1 MKIKHKFPKLI
12 VSGAC
17 LAALLALGAWG
28 AADNPSVAQ
37 VRALLQ
43 KLGGADWKPEQVEIK
58 KITPGFGAG
67 GVIVDA
73 QLETTF
79 RLEKPQRGDWRVAEM
94 RLGDG
99 QWESLEL
106 LSEAVRREKARRTNL
121 TLQQLSAALNAY
133 KNARGQYVVANTAA
147 ALLDQLVPQ
156 YFDTAQRR
164 DLWGGEWQYR
174 GTATE
179 YRLSSPGPDRQPGTP
194 DDLIVENGVLRAA
207 QE

>member
-1 MKIKHKFPKLI
+1 MKIKRKLPKLI

-28 AADNPSVAQ
+28 AADRPSVAQ

-43 KLGGADWKPEQVEIK
+43 NLGGGVWAPEQVEIK
-58 KITPGFGAG
+58 EITPGFGAG

-73 QLETTF
+73 QIETTF
-79 RLEKPQRGDWRVAEM
+79 RLEKPPRGDWRVAEI

-106 LSEAVRREKARRTNL
+106 FAEAVRREKARRTNL
-121 TLQQLSAALNAY
+121 TLQELAAALEAY
-133 KNARGQYVVANTAA
+133 KNARGQYIVADTAV

-156 YFDTAQRR
+156 YFAAAQPR
-164 DLWGGEWQYR
+164 DLWGQPWQYR

-179 YRLSSPGPDRQPGTP
+179 YRLSSTGPDRKPSTP
-194 DDLIVENGVLRAA
+194 DDLIVEGGVQRAA